1 MAENSELGCGKPE
14 ARGADSE
21 GVQPVGNWKFE
32 EDNPWWTTLSLAV
45 GSQRLE
51 GLTQRECSR
60 WETR

>member
-1 MAENSELGCGKPE
+1 MLGLSGVGFW
-14 ARGADSE
+14 ARGVRAR
-21 GVQPVGNWKFE
+21 KFE
-32 EDNPWWTTLSLAV
+32 EDNPWRTTLSLAV